1 MPCLQIGG
9 VQDALQQLGPWPA
22 CVVLAM
28 DLLSSICKLPADFG
42 DLKVGVVFETL
53 HNHKWVGANQQL
65 KAQRCKG
72 QDVLQPENLNAA
84 AAWRYF

>member
-1 MPCLQIGG
+1 MPCVQIGG

-53 HNHKWVGANQQL
+53 HYCKWVGANQQL
-65 KAQRCKG
+65 KVHWCKIEDAMQSG
-72 QDVLQPENLNAA
+72 GFDTAA
-84 AAWRYF
+84 A